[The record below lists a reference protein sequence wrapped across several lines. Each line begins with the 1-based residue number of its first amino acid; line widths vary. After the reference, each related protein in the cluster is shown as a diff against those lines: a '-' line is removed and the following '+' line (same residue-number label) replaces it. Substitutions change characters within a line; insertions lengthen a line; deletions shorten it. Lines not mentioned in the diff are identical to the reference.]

1 MQTELKELNDRYMSM
16 TAEQR
21 LISLYRDFD
30 KVLFT
35 SSFGT
40 SAAILL
46 HLVSKLKPDQKV
58 HFIDTT
64 YHFAE
69 TLAYRDKLIE
79 LFGLQLE
86 NVRPVGWK
94 NAFTRKNQ
102 TWTKDPDL
110 CCSIN
115 KVEPLNE
122 LKPNYEVWMSG
133 LMRFQNTERR
143 SRKIFEQQD
152 GLLKFHPIID
162 FTEEQQ
168 RAYFEENNLPKHPL
182 EQLGYSSI
190 GCAQCTFKGKD
201 RSGRWGNTDK
211 SECGLHL

>member
-1 MQTELKELNDRYMSM
+1 MNLQELNNRYGKMSVEDRI
-16 TAEQR
+16 
-21 LISLYRDFD
+21 ISVYHDFD

-46 HLVSKLKPDQKV
+46 HLVSRLRPEQKV

-69 TLAYRDKLIE
+69 TLEYRDELIE

-86 NVRPVGWK
+86 NVRPVAWK
-94 NAFTRKNQ
+94 NAFTREDR
-102 TWTKDPDL
+102 TWLKDPDL

-115 KVEPLNE
+115 KVEPLE
-122 LKPNYEVWMSG
+122 KIKPGYEVWMSG

-143 SRKIFEQQD
+143 ARKIFEQSGD
-152 GLLKFHPIID
+152 MLKFHPIID
-162 FTEEQQ
+162 FSKEQQ
-168 RAYFEENNLPKHPL
+168 NTYFEENQLPRHPL
-182 EQLGYSSI
+182 EKAGYSSI
-190 GCAQCTFKGKD
+190 GCAQCTFKGSG
-201 RSGRWGNTDK
+201 RSGRWRNSEKT
-211 SECGLHL
+211 ECGLHL

>member
-1 MQTELKELNDRYMSM
+1 MDVRELNKRYEQM
-16 TAEQR
+16 TVEQR
-21 LISLYRDFD
+21 IASVYRDFD

-46 HLVSKLKPDQKV
+46 HLVSRLKPEQKV

-69 TLAYRDKLIE
+69 TIAYRDKLTD

-86 NVRPVGWK
+86 NVHPLEWK
-94 NAFTRKNQ
+94 NAFTRKDQ
-102 TWTKDPDL
+102 TWTKDSGL
-110 CCSIN
+110 CCAIN
-115 KVEPLNE
+115 KVEPLDAIKSE
-122 LKPNYEVWMSG
+122 YEVWMSG
-133 LMRFQNTERR
+133 LMRFQNTERK
-143 SRKIFEQQD
+143 SRKIFEQK
-152 GLLKFHPIID
+152 GNLLKFHPIID

-168 RAYFEENNLPKHPL
+168 DAYFEQHNLPRHPL
-182 EQLGYSSI
+182 EKVGYSSI
-190 GCAQCTFKGKD
+190 GCAQCTFKGQG
-201 RSGRWGNTDK
+201 RSGRWGGSGK